1 MNTMNSDTSLF
12 SSNFPYYIEG
22 RNAYLDASVWVN
34 DLFTQHNWF
43 VQKPWFIQEQNKW
56 LFINK

>member
-34 DLFTQHNWF
+34 DYSLNTTDLFKNLGSF
-43 VQKPWFIQEQNKW
+43 RNKTNDS
-56 LFINK
+56 L

>member
-12 SSNFPYYIEG
+12 SSNFPYYKEG

-34 DLFTQHNWF
+34 DSFTQNNWF
-43 VQKPWFIQEQNKW
+43 VQKP
-56 LFINK
+56 